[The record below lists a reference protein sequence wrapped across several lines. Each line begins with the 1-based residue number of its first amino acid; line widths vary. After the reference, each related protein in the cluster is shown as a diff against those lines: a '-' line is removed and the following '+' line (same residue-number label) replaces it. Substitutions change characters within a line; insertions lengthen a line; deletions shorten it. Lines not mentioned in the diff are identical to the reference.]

1 MGGSLPRTATG
12 SPDHVNGGSA
22 GSLCSDE
29 QFCFFELHPVRPV
42 VAPSFSDLPQ
52 TLASSL
58 KVLATPVVW
67 IGLGGAP
74 SLYLP
79 SLSLDG
85 LARDIPGAPYI
96 GQREPRSVG
105 CCRRSRDGIGCG
117 CYRARC
123 LREEEASGTLAPPN
137 RDQGGAGAMW

>member
-67 IGLGGAP
+67 IGLDGAP

-79 SLSLDG
+79 SLSL
-85 LARDIPGAPYI
+85 LTAWL
-96 GQREPRSVG
+96 
-105 CCRRSRDGIGCG
+105 GIFRG
-117 CYRARC
+117 RHI
-123 LREEEASGTLAPPN
+123 
-137 RDQGGAGAMW
+137 